1 MSKLSDGTI
10 KWIKDYYSFSS
21 DAKAII
27 GISGGTDS
35 SVTAALLVNALGKER
50 VIGVLMPCGNQHDID
65 VSHKLV
71 EHLGI
76 KYHVV
81 NIESAMKAITSVIG
95 ESLGTDPLES
105 DVYRT
110 NTPARLRM
118 TTLYGICAL
127 YGGRVVNT
135 CNLSEDFIGYST
147 KFGDSAGDFS
157 VLSGFTKTEVR
168 MIGRELG
175 LPDVFVEKTPEDGM
189 SGQSDEE
196 RMGFT
201 YEVLDKYI
209 RTGVIADSKLK
220 ELIDRKHAANL
231 HKVTPMPAYN
241 PGLATVK

>member
-1 MSKLSDGTI
+1 MDKMSDGI
-10 KWIKDYYSFSS
+10 VKWIRDYFSFGS

-35 SVTAALLVNALGKER
+35 SVTAALLVKALGKER

-95 ESLGTDPLES
+95 ESLATNPLDS

-118 TTLYGICAL
+118 TTLYGVCAL
-127 YGGRVVNT
+127 YGG
-135 CNLSEDFIGYST
+135 
-147 KFGDSAGDFS
+147 
-157 VLSGFTKTEVR
+157 
-168 MIGRELG
+168 
-175 LPDVFVEKTPEDGM
+175 
-189 SGQSDEE
+189 
-196 RMGFT
+196 
-201 YEVLDKYI
+201 
-209 RTGVIADSKLK
+209 
-220 ELIDRKHAANL
+220 
-231 HKVTPMPAYN
+231 
-241 PGLATVK
+241 

>member
-1 MSKLSDGTI
+1 MDKYSDGVI
-10 KWIKDYYSFSS
+10 EWIKNYYSFSP

-35 SVTAALLVNALGKER
+35 SVTAALLVKALGRDR

-76 KYHVV
+76 KYHVI
-81 NIESAMKAITSVIG
+81 NIESAMKAVTSVIG
-95 ESLGTDPLES
+95 ESLETDPLTS

-118 TTLYGICAL
+118 TTLYGVCAL

-175 LPDVFVEKTPEDGM
+175 LPDIFVEKTPEDGM

-201 YEVLDKYI
+201 YAVLDRYI
-209 RTGVIADSKLK
+209 RTGEVDDPAIK
-220 ELIDRKHAANL
+220 EIIDRKHAANL
-231 HKVTPMPAYN
+231 HKLELMPAYK
-241 PGLATVK
+241 PGLPTVM

>member
-1 MSKLSDGTI
+1 MDKMSDGI
-10 KWIKDYYSFSS
+10 VKWIRDYFSFGS

-35 SVTAALLVNALGKER
+35 SVTAALLVKALGKER

-95 ESLGTDPLES
+95 ESLATNPLDS

-118 TTLYGICAL
+118 TTLYGVCAL

-135 CNLSEDFIGYST
+135 CNLSEDYIGYST

-168 MIGRELG
+168 MIGRELN
-175 LPDVFVEKTPEDGM
+175 LPDMFVEKVPEDGM

-201 YEVLDKYI
+201 YAVLDRYI
-209 RTGVIADSKLK
+209 RTGEIDDPETKAI
-220 ELIDRKHAANL
+220 IDRKHVANL
-231 HKVTPMPAYN
+231 HKIELMPAYD
-241 PGLATVK
+241 PGLYRIK